1 MDRPM
6 SPAERRRLGGP
17 TLAFLVGFALALAG
31 CGAAATPSPAGPAA
45 SIEPVASVA
54 VAAPSA
60 AATTAPSPAEAAT
73 PVPSA
78 APAAGGGT
86 AAAWCGFVIDV
97 NTKFGYMTN
106 KNYSATPPS
115 LDVQRQILTEALSRL
130 DEWVAK
136 TPPEIKDATAAEIAY
151 FQALKAYGDVHGWTN
166 PAAFPQ
172 PTAAEATLIGSLVPY
187 QEKQCGITFGK

>member
-6 SPAERRRLGGP
+6 SPADRRRLGGP
-17 TLAFLVGFALALAG
+17 THAVLVGFALALAG
-31 CGAAATPSPAGPAA
+31 CGAAAAPSPAAPAA
-45 SIEPVASVA
+45 SSEPVASVA
-54 VAAPSA
+54 AAAPSA
-60 AATTAPSPAEAAT
+60 AATTAPSPAAAAT
-73 PVPSA
+73 PGPSA

-86 AAAWCGFVIDV
+86 AEAWCGFVIDI
-97 NTKFGYMTN
+97 NTKFGYMSN

-130 DEWVAK
+130 AEWIAR
-136 TPPEIKDATAAEIAY
+136 TPPEIKDATAAEVAY
-151 FQALKAYGDVHGWTN
+151 FQALKAYGDAHGWTN

-187 QEKQCGITFGK
+187 QEKECGITFGK